1 MPTEIS
7 GSTGVDKIQDGSV
20 TSAKIVDGAITN
32 ADINSSVA
40 IGKVLQV
47 VQATKNTEIGLST
60 SYADLMT
67 LTITPSSSSSKI
79 LVSITGGGMANTGD
93 DIYFRL
99 KRGSTVIYENSRYG
113 YTTNG
118 WTPAPWVNQYLDSPN
133 TTSATTYTY
142 SAHRDTTGDVRFTDL
157 GSSSTNAGVMIA
169 MEIGV

>member
-7 GSTGVDKIQDGSV
+7 GSTGVNKIQDGTVVS
-20 TSAKIVDGAITN
+20 

-67 LTITPSSSSSKI
+67 LTITPSSASSKI
-79 LVSITGGGMANTGD
+79 LVSITGGGMANLGD

-99 KRGSTVIYENSRYG
+99 KRGSSSVIYENSRYG

-142 SAHRDTTGDVRFTDL
+142 SAKRDTTGDVRFTDL